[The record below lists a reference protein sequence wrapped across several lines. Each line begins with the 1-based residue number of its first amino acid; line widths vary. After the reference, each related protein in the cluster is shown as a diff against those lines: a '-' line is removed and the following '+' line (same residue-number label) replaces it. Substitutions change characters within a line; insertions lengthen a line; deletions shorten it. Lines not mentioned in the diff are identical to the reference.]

1 MLTQISHC
9 ILIALLIFVALNC
22 FMMKIKHLLFLIFAV
37 FSVSVSA
44 QTKKKKPVTVT
55 ATVASTELPRPKLV
69 VGIVVDQMRWDY
81 LYRYYDRY
89 QSNGFK
95 RLLNE
100 GFSCENTQVDY
111 IPTFTAPGHSCI
123 YTGSVPAIHGIA
135 GNDFTIQATGK
146 TMYCTEDTTVQTVG
160 SESKAGQMSPR
171 NLLVTTVTDELRLA
185 TNFRSKVIGI
195 ALKDRGG
202 ILPAG
207 HTANAAYWFDD
218 KTGNWITST
227 YYMKDLPQWV
237 KDFNDQKLAETY
249 LKLDWNALYPIDTY
263 VQSTA
268 DNSPYEGK
276 FKGADAPT
284 LPVKTSALYKGNL
297 GLIRSTPYG
306 NTITL
311 DLAVAAI
318 NSEQLGQH
326 PVTDFLAISLST
338 PDYVGHQF
346 GINAV
351 EIEDTYLR
359 LDREI
364 ATFLTYLDAKV
375 GKGNYTVF
383 LTADHGAAHN
393 TAFLNDHNIPAGVWD
408 DGATLK
414 DLNKYLE
421 GKYNEKRVVLNLGN
435 YQVNLNYAAI
445 KQDKLNEDAIKQ
457 DCIDYL
463 QKLPYVAFAVDMTK
477 AQTANIPEQLRSRI
491 INGYNIKNSGVIQII
506 LEPAWFTGHGSGDS
520 GPTGTTHGTWNPYD
534 NHIPLVFMGWGIKHG
549 SLTRETHMTDIAA
562 TVAALLHIQAPNGC
576 IGQPIGEVL
585 K

>member
-1 MLTQISHC
+1 MRFKYLK
-9 ILIALLIFVALNC
+9 
-22 FMMKIKHLLFLIFAV
+22 MKIKHLLLLTFA
-37 FSVSVSA
+37 FATLSVSA
-44 QTKKKKPVTVT
+44 QTKKKKAVAAASAPS
-55 ATVASTELPRPKLV
+55 AASTELPRPKLV

-81 LYRYYDRY
+81 LYRYYNRY

-111 IPTFTAPGHSCI
+111 IPTFTAPGHTCI
-123 YTGSVPAIHGIA
+123 YTGSVPALHGIA
-135 GNDFTIQATGK
+135 GNDFTVQATGR

-160 SESKAGQMSPR
+160 STSKAGQMSPR
-171 NLLVTTVTDELRLA
+171 NLLTTTVTDELRLA

-218 KTGNWITST
+218 KSGNWITST
-227 YYMKDLPQWV
+227 YYMTELPQWV
-237 KDFNDQKLAETY
+237 KDFNDQKIAETY
-249 LKLDWNALYPIDTY
+249 LKQDWTPLYPIDTY
-263 VQSTA
+263 LQSTA
-268 DNSPYEGK
+268 DNSKYEGK
-276 FKGADAPT
+276 FKGTDAPT

-297 GLIRSTPYG
+297 GLIRSTPFG
-306 NTITL
+306 NTMTL

-318 NSEQLGQH
+318 NGEELGQH
-326 PVTDFLAISLST
+326 KATDFLALSLSST
-338 PDYVGHQF
+338 DYIGHQF

-359 LDREI
+359 LDRDI
-364 ATFLTYLDAKV
+364 ASFLTYLDAKV

-393 TAFLNDHNIPAGVWD
+393 TAFLNDHGIPANVWD

-414 DLNKYLE
+414 DMNKYLE
-421 GKYNEKRVVLNLGN
+421 DKYKQDRIILNLGN
-435 YQVNLNYAAI
+435 YQVNLNNALIKEANLNEQAI
-445 KQDKLNEDAIKQ
+445 KD
-457 DCIDYL
+457 DCIAYL
-463 QKLPYVAFAVDMTK
+463 QKLPYVAFAVDMEK
-477 AQTANIPEQLRSRI
+477 AQTANIPEQLRTRI
-491 INGYNIKNSGVIQII
+491 INGYNTKYSGVIQII
-506 LEPAWFTGHGSGDS
+506 LDPAWFTGHQGNDG

-534 NHIPLVFMGWGIKHG
+534 NHIPLVFMGWGIQHG
-549 SLTRETHMTDIAA
+549 SSVRETHMTDIAA
-562 TVAALLHIQAPNGC
+562 TIAALLHIQAPNGC

-585 K
+585 KK